1 MRMKKVKKLFLIL
14 VAPLF
19 TLLVS
24 SALSITHDFNWQG
37 IIVFVAVIT
46 ALEMMLAIRS
56 PNKLID
62 SIVGWMFCGAL
73 AALIATKGLLG
84 DYAPLFE
91 SMELAMFAFIVFFI
105 CIPNIAKS
113 KKQEP

>member
-1 MRMKKVKKLFLIL
+1 MLMKKVKKLLLIL

-62 SIVGWMFCGAL
+62 SIVGWMFCGAKSEDPKKRRKIFL
-73 AALIATKGLLG
+73 PLLFLILVKSYFNSSGL
-84 DYAPLFE
+84 
-91 SMELAMFAFIVFFI
+91 
-105 CIPNIAKS
+105 
-113 KKQEP
+113 